1 MSLAVVLSVALVV
14 SVALNVWLVRHFKVQ
29 LKEQAKVLEAEAKAK
44 VVAGVDKAAEAVKAE
59 VNKA

>member
-1 MSLAVVLSVALVV
+1 MSLVVVLTVALAV

-29 LKEQAKVLEAEAKAK
+29 LKAQALALEADAKAK